1 MAVDCGAG
9 EVLDS
14 SQMELLPGFR
24 MRPPRDEDAD
34 EVAAFANEEC
44 IAFLGVPV
52 VSAEWLRSRWTGP
65 SAARDDDFAV
75 VEAPGG
81 ALCASLSVESDPPF
95 TVVFALGIVAPAFH
109 GRGLGAA
116 IVTESERR
124 ASRFVAL
131 ADPEARIVMHAGA
144 LADEPRVSTLLTSH
158 SYDEVRR
165 FELMRIDFTDV
176 PSGPSDIDGISV
188 RGFRPEDARRVYD
201 ANLEAFADHWG
212 EGEETYEDFRHR
224 HLEARE
230 FEPALWYLAWDGEE
244 VVGYLGARDE
254 SREDAS
260 RGYIEVLGV
269 RRAHRRR
276 GIGELL
282 LRHAF
287 RALHA
292 RGKRGAELH
301 VDAESLTGAT
311 RLYTRVGMT
320 AHPRFATW
328 EKELRPA
335 FAPLH
340 ADS

>member
-1 MAVDCGAG
+1 
-9 EVLDS
+9 
-14 SQMELLPGFR
+14 MELLPGFR
-24 MRPPRDEDAD
+24 MRPPLDEDAD

-52 VSAEWLRSRWTGP
+52 LSAEWLRSRWTAP
-65 SAARDDDFAV
+65 SADRHDDFAV
-75 VEAPGG
+75 VAAPDGE
-81 ALCASLSVESDPPF
+81 LCASLSVESDPPF
-95 TVVFALGIVAPAFH
+95 AVVVALGIVAPAFH

-116 IVTESERR
+116 IVRENERR
-124 ASRFVAL
+124 ARRFVVL
-131 ADPEARIVMHAGA
+131 ADPQARVVVHAGA
-144 LADEPRVSTLLTSH
+144 LADEPRVGTLLTTH
-158 SYDEVRR
+158 GYREVRR

-176 PSGPSDIDGISV
+176 PPGPTHIDGISV
-188 RGFRPEDARRVYD
+188 RGFRPKDARGVYD
-201 ANLEAFADHWG
+201 AHLEAFADHWG

-224 HLEARE
+224 HFEAPE
-230 FEPALWYLAWDGEE
+230 FEPALWFVAWDGEE
-244 VVGYLGARDE
+244 PVGYLGARDE

-276 GIGELL
+276 GIAEML

-287 RALHA
+287 GALHA
-292 RGKRGAELH
+292 RGKLGAELH

-335 FAPLH
+335 LDP
-340 ADS
+340 ADA